1 METCEAQQARDGGG
15 GSAEY
20 QKLWEAFSLL
30 VKLEGARGPGDS
42 DRRSRT
48 MSGEAPSS
56 EREREE
62 QAALLIQSTFRDYRS
77 KKRNEAAKKIQK
89 LYRQRYAKRS
99 GAATMI
105 QAAFRGYT
113 QKMRLLRMMKAAAPA
128 DLGRG
133 RPEPSHD
140 ANDDDDDVSEEKG
153 KEQNDEEE
161 EERDDDDV
169 PEEKGQ
175 ERADEADDEP

>member
-1 METCEAQQARDGGG
+1 METCEAQQTRDGGG

-30 VKLEGARGPGDS
+30 VKLEGDS
-42 DRRSRT
+42 LDRRSRT
-48 MSGEAPSS
+48 TSGGEAPSS
-56 EREREE
+56 EAEREE
-62 QAALLIQSTFRDYRS
+62 QAALLIQSTFRDYRT

-105 QAAFRGYT
+105 QPAFPGYA
-113 QKMRLLRMMKAAAPA
+113 QKMRLPRMMKKA

-133 RPEPSHD
+133 RPESSQD
-140 ANDDDDDVSEEKG
+140 ANDDDDDDDVPEEKG

-161 EERDDDDV
+161 EERNDDDHV
-169 PEEKGQ
+169 SEEKGK
-175 ERADEADDEP
+175 ERADEADEP